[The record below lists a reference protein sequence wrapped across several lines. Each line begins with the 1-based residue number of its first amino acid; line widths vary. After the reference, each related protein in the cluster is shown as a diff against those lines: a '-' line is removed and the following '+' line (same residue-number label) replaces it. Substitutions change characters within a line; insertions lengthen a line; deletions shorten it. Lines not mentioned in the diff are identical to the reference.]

1 MNQKTS
7 NNLLET
13 FNNPNVDHDFLIK
26 IKIPEFT
33 CLCPMTGQPDF
44 AKMYIE
50 YVPNKYCV
58 ELKSLKLYMTSYR
71 EEGAYHEA
79 VTGKIFEHLMSLLSP
94 RYLNFKSKFN
104 VRGGIYTDIEYS
116 HRNPK
121 WKPKNKIR

>member
-1 MNQKTS
+1 MNQKS
-7 NNLLET
+7 NINLLET
-13 FNNPNVDHDFLIK
+13 FSNPNADHDFLIK

-50 YVPNKYCV
+50 YVPDKYCV
-58 ELKSLKLYMTSYR
+58 ELKSLKIYMASYR

-79 VTGKIFEHLMSLLSP
+79 VTGMIFEHLMALLSP
-94 RYLNFKSKFN
+94 RYLNFISKFN
-104 VRGGIYTDIEYS
+104 VRGGIYTDVEFT
-116 HRNPK
+116 HQNDN